1 MSENIEVVE
10 MVEIVEIAEIIV
22 KWSKYVVNTVENIGG
37 NSVNDGNS
45 WIGENSGNYGDY
57 NEITGTMLSIY

>member
-1 MSENIEVVE
+1 M
-10 MVEIVEIAEIIV
+10 EIGDIAQIIV

-45 WIGENSGNYGDY
+45 WIGENSGNYGDH

>member
-1 MSENIEVVE
+1 MEVVQ

-22 KWSKYVVNTVENIGG
+22 KWSKYVVNTLENLGG

-45 WIGENSGNYGDY
+45 
-57 NEITGTMLSIY
+57 

>member
-1 MSENIEVVE
+1 MSENIEV
-10 MVEIVEIAEIIV
+10 VEIAEIIV

-45 WIGENSGNYGDY
+45 
-57 NEITGTMLSIY
+57 